1 MTEQTQQRSSTGN
14 PLLARTTAGIGELLD
29 PWRAAGER
37 IALVPTMG
45 ALHEGHMSLVRL
57 AQNHAS
63 RVVVSVFVNPTQFG
77 PDEDFGAYR
86 RQEEVD
92 TRLLGEAGVDAMFV
106 PTVGE
111 MYPDGLTT
119 PIRVKGV
126 AEGLCDDYRPGH
138 FDGVTTVVSRLFAVC
153 RPDLAVFG
161 EKDYQQ
167 LQVIR
172 RLVADLNLAVEIVP
186 GPTVREP
193 DGLALSSRNAQLTP
207 EQREVA
213 GRLPRVLSEAAQRLP
228 LGQAPV
234 ERVLAEGI
242 ETLLAAGFEAVDY
255 LALRDAETLEAV
267 TKIARPARVLAAVRV
282 GGVRLIDNMEVLPPS
297 LGGGGT

>member
-1 MTEQTQQRSSTGN
+1 MTEQTRQRGPN
-14 PLLARTTAGIGELLD
+14 PLLARTMAGIGEILE
-29 PWRAAGER
+29 PWRDAGER

-45 ALHEGHMSLVRL
+45 ALHEGHLSLVRL

-77 PDEDFGAYR
+77 PDEDFDTYR

-92 TRLLGEAGVDAMFV
+92 ARLLGEAGVDAMFV
-106 PTVGE
+106 PTVSE
-111 MYPDGLTT
+111 MYPDGLAT
-119 PIRVKGV
+119 PIRVSGV
-126 AEGLCDDYRPGH
+126 TEGLCADYRPGH
-138 FDGVTTVVSRLFAVC
+138 FDGVTTVVSRLFALC
-153 RPDLAVFG
+153 QPDLAVFG

-167 LQVIR
+167 LLVIR
-172 RLVADLNLAVEIVP
+172 RLVADLNLTVEIVP

-207 EQREVA
+207 EQRHVA
-213 GRLPRVLSEAAQRLP
+213 GRLPQILSDAAQRLP

-242 ETLLAAGFEAVDY
+242 KTLLAAGFDAVDY

-267 TKIARPARVLAAVRV
+267 TRVTRPARVLAAVHV
-282 GGVRLIDNMEVLPPS
+282 GEVRLIDNMEVLPPS
-297 LGGGGT
+297 LGGKT